1 MLAGGLVDEQCP
13 EKMEFIRE
21 ASDRPARIR
30 FLRQAQSACRIL
42 IFKTNSVWEEIKFE
56 SMYFE
61 MSISESAPG
70 GVDHPGQIF
79 VFSLLKDFP
88 VMLYFSARNPDS
100 DCLF

>member
-1 MLAGGLVDEQCP
+1 
-13 EKMEFIRE
+13 
-21 ASDRPARIR
+21 
-30 FLRQAQSACRIL
+30 
-42 IFKTNSVWEEIKFE
+42 
-56 SMYFE
+56 MYFE

-100 DCLF
+100 DNLF